1 MWKCSL
7 LLKIRLSINFD
18 KNWWNIWLKNRSILW
33 VPWNV
38 KNDKQTRLQF
48 ILFEWKLVLYFWSLL
63 LNIQIIKIYLFQ
75 IIYSFIFK
83 LLISTL
89 QWRIEL
95 WEQLLRPLAKLLIM
109 ALKIRVVHCMYIIFD
124 ILIYVVPHGNTP
136 LDSL

>member
-75 IIYSFIFK
+75 IIYNFIFK
-83 LLISTL
+83 LLVYTL

-95 WEQLLRPLAKLLIM
+95 WEQLLRPLAKLLTM

-124 ILIYVVPHGNTP
+124 IFIYVVPHGNTP